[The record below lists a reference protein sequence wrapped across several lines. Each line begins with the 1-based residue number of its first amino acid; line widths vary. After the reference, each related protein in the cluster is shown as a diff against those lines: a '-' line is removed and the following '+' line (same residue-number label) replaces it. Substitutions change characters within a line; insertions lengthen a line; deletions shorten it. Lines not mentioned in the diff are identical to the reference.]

1 MQNGVAQNWAGNHT
15 YRAARVERPTAAA
28 AVADIVL
35 AADRVHAVGTRHS
48 FNAVAD
54 SPGGVLISTAGLD
67 RIGSIDAAGDRPTVT
82 VEPGV
87 TYAQLG
93 PVLHAAG
100 WALPNLAS
108 LPHISVGGSVATGT
122 HGSGQSVGCLSTQV
136 ARLTLVTADGATRT
150 LGRGDAD
157 FAGAVVGLGTL
168 GVVTSLSLDLVPTF
182 DVAQTV
188 YDAVPMNR
196 FVADLDAIGG
206 GTYSVSGFTD
216 WQGDRFTQVWVKAV
230 DGRAAPDLRQ
240 VGGTLADSPRH
251 PLMGRAGNVASDGAG
266 ADACTQQLGVPGPWH
281 ERLPH
286 FRAEFTPSSGQE
298 LQTEY
303 LVPRDRAADALAAVA
318 VLRDVVAPV
327 LQVSEVRLVA
337 ADDLW
342 LSMAHGRPSVAIHF
356 TWHRD
361 PAGVAAVLPRLEA
374 ALAPFDARPHWG
386 KLFVEG
392 GSLSGPRHPRWADFG
407 QLRRRLDPAG
417 KFASAYVG

>member
-1 MQNGVAQNWAGNHT
+1 MDNWAGNLT
-15 YRAARVERPTAAA
+15 YQAARVERPTTPA
-28 AVADIVL
+28 AVAAIVR
-35 AADRVHAVGTRHS
+35 AADRVRAVGTRHC

-54 SPGGVLISTAGLD
+54 SPGGTLISTAELNRVGA
-67 RIGSIDAAGDRPTVT
+67 IDTAGDRPTVT

-100 WALPNLAS
+100 WALANLAS

-122 HGSGQSVGCLSTQV
+122 HGSGQAVGCLSTQV
-136 ARLTLVTADGATRT
+136 AALDLVTADGTSRT

-168 GVVTSLSLDLVPTF
+168 GVVTSLTLDLVPTF

-188 YDAVPMNR
+188 YDAVPMDR
-196 FVADLDAIGG
+196 FLADLDAIGG

-216 WQGDRFTQVWVKAV
+216 WQRNRFTQVWVKAV
-230 DGRAAPDLRQ
+230 AGRGHPDLRQ
-240 VGGTLADSPRH
+240 VGGTLADGPRH

-286 FRAEFTPSSGQE
+286 FRAEFTPSSGHE

-303 LVPRDRAADALAAVA
+303 FVPRDRAADAIAAVA
-318 VLRDVVAPV
+318 ELRDVVGPV
-327 LQVSEVRLVA
+327 LQVSEVRLIA

-342 LSMAHGRPSVAIHF
+342 LSMAYNRPSVAIHF
-356 TWHRD
+356 TWHKD

-386 KLFVEG
+386 KLFVER
-392 GSLSGPRHPRWADFG
+392 GPLAGTRHPRWGDFRD
-407 QLRRRLDPAG
+407 LARRLDPTG
-417 KFASAYVG
+417 KFASHYVG